1 MKSFAPSQTPL
12 SNLDASI
19 RLAEALEITHYII
32 HLGKPFFG
40 NIDSVHT
47 DNADIMNKVWDKVR
61 SAVMDKATKFL
72 NVKVNRGRTAFP
84 STSKEKQNLG
94 IRFDFDGE
102 ETAEDGSVYN
112 LFQVQPNAGDVPS
125 AFKKMA
131 RQEWR
136 ITRSY
141 GGSQGEEGRYGR
153 RREGG
158 CGQLYREV

>member
-1 MKSFAPSQTPL
+1 M
-12 SNLDASI
+12 
-19 RLAEALEITHYII
+19 EITHYII

-47 DNADIMNKVWDKVR
+47 DNADIMKKVWDKVR

-125 AFKKMA
+125 AVKK
-131 RQEWR
+131 WR
-136 ITRSY
+136 DKN
-141 GGSQGEEGRYGR
+141 GGSHAVMGVVKVKKDGTDEDVKEGVDNFM
-153 RREGG
+153 EKFK
-158 CGQLYREV
+158 EDN